1 LDFGMVIAQSGTG
14 AILGAREATTERTI
28 AMKVILDTADALVR
42 FLNEAR
48 ITAQL
53 EHPEHPARPR
63 TQRG

>member
-1 LDFGMVIAQSGTG
+1 MVIAQSGTG

>member
-1 LDFGMVIAQSGTG
+1 MVIAQGGTG
-14 AILGAREATTERTI
+14 AFLGSCEATTERTI
-28 AMKVILDTADALVR
+28 ALKVILDTVDALVR
-42 FLNEAR
+42 FLNEAK

>member
-1 LDFGMVIAQSGTG
+1 MVIAQGGTG
-14 AILGAREATTERTI
+14 AILGSCEATTERTI
-28 AMKVILDTADALVR
+28 ALKVILDTVDALVR
-42 FLNEAR
+42 FLNEAK

>member
-1 LDFGMVIAQSGTG
+1 MVIAQGGTG
-14 AILGAREATTERTI
+14 AILGSCEATTERTI
-28 AMKVILDTADALVR
+28 ALKVILDTADALVR
-42 FLNEAR
+42 FLNEAN